1 MRKRNNRLALLSSI
15 ALMGVLFA
23 LNPSKK
29 EDISEFK
36 SDESTKERIGVIS
49 QEKVSA
55 DELNFPNSRYI
66 DNQSIYKFLIN
77 SKLPFCKID
86 DEYYTLNGNKILFY
100 MAKEYAFPIEMVV
113 TDENGNK
120 TTYLEPPEGYT
131 LVGNQAIKYVERAT
145 ILPDDMLIN
154 LQQANEILVINI
166 VDSKPYSSLLEENL
180 SLNLIKR

>member
-1 MRKRNNRLALLSSI
+1 MKNSKKGIALLSAM
-15 ALMGVLFA
+15 ALTYLIVRLSSFVKVDFR
-23 LNPSKK
+23 S
-29 EDISEFK
+29 SETQETNK
-36 SDESTKERIGVIS
+36 NTRVINQVEVSVDEVMSFH
-49 QEKVSA
+49 QP
-55 DELNFPNSRYI
+55 FI
-66 DNQSIYKFLIN
+66 DNENIYTMLINQSI
-77 SKLPFCKID
+77 PFCKID

-100 MAKEYAFPIEMVV
+100 MAKEYASPIEMVV

-154 LQQANEILVINI
+154 LQQANEISVISI
-166 VDSKPYSSLLEENL
+166 VDSKPYSSLLEEDL